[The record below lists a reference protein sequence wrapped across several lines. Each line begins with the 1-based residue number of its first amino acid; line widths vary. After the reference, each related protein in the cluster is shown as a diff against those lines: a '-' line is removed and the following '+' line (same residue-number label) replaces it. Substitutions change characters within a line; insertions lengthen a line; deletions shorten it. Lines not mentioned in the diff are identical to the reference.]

1 MVTRDTW
8 GTLLRV
14 TRIARSTSAAL
25 ALLLATACT
34 GDTTPPGDAPGNPAP
49 GIPDAVVGYDQL
61 VRGSRAMPF
70 SGDCSQLTGIVD
82 RLGMAV
88 AEPIGEPLSDETTG
102 CALYASEPGD
112 AQDPADRPESFRVEP
127 LAPEDGQADAFTAY
141 WGGEG
146 GAQGY
151 HRRFVLGGRYHA
163 VESVG
168 FSLAGPFCLLT
179 VDVAAPEALQFAL
192 ERPGAEAEYGRL
204 RAKEG
209 QEVPR
214 EAVDRFVVDTCPTA
228 AEHAVAALAAIDP
241 NGGSRATG

>member
-1 MVTRDTW
+1 M
-8 GTLLRV
+8 

-25 ALLLATACT
+25 ALLLAAACT
-34 GDTTPPGDAPGNPAP
+34 GDPAPPGDAPGNPAP
-49 GIPDAVVGYDQL
+49 DLPDAVVGFDQL

-127 LAPEDGQADAFTAY
+127 LAPEDGQADAFSAY

-163 VESVG
+163 VES
-168 FSLAGPFCLLT
+168 
-179 VDVAAPEALQFAL
+179 
-192 ERPGAEAEYGRL
+192 
-204 RAKEG
+204 
-209 QEVPR
+209 
-214 EAVDRFVVDTCPTA
+214 
-228 AEHAVAALAAIDP
+228 
-241 NGGSRATG
+241 